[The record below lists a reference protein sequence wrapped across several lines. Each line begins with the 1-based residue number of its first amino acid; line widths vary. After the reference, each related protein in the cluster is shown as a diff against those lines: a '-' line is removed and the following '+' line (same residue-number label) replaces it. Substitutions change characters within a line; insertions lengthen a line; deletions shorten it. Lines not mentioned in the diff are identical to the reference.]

1 VAPVTAKSQRALSF
15 APATSRKETSMKHA
29 PVLRLLGLLALS
41 FFLMSCEK
49 KGVEGPAQAPD
60 FKLPDLD
67 GRRIAL
73 SDFKGRVVL
82 LNFWATWCPPCK
94 GEVPELVALQSRYQS
109 AGLDIIGVSLDD
121 APVEHV
127 RQFKE
132 VYRINYVVL
141 YAGGEK
147 EKLIRR
153 FGNFRGIP
161 ATFLIDREGRI
172 VKQVTGYMPGSFWE
186 KEIQAVL

>member
-1 VAPVTAKSQRALSF
+1 MKPAL
-15 APATSRKETSMKHA
+15 A
-29 PVLRLLGLLALS
+29 LRLLGLLALS
-41 FFLMSCEK
+41 LLLISCQKE
-49 KGVEGPAQAPD
+49 GVEGPAQTPD
-60 FKLPDLD
+60 FKLPDLS
-67 GRRIAL
+67 GRQITL
-73 SDFKGRVVL
+73 SGFKGRVVL

-94 GEVPELVALQSRYQS
+94 NEVPELVALQSKFQN
-109 AGLDIIGVSLDD
+109 AGLDIVGVSLDD

-132 VYRINYVVL
+132 VYRINYVIL

-147 EKLIRR
+147 EKLMRR
-153 FGNFRGIP
+153 FGNIRGIP

>member
-1 VAPVTAKSQRALSF
+1 
-15 APATSRKETSMKHA
+15 MKHA

-49 KGVEGPAQAPD
+49 KGVEGPTQAPD

-121 APVEHV
+121 APIEHV

-172 VKQVTGYMPGSFWE
+172 VKQVTGYVPGSFWE